1 MYVPVLATI
10 SSFPI
15 WNGAPVSSRAESEDV
30 TSGDTGVFRSPMVP
44 GTPVG
49 PVRLVG
55 RPVRP
60 QHQHRSRTL
69 LRVSAIQLDGSES

>member
-30 TSGDTGVFRSPMVP
+30 TSGDTGVFLSL
-44 GTPVG
+44 
-49 PVRLVG
+49 LVTD
-55 RPVRP
+55 
-60 QHQHRSRTL
+60 HRSALYDWSEGPSVRNNN
-69 LRVSAIQLDGSES
+69 IGSGRFYE